1 MVIPEITHPADTIAA
16 PVTPLRKSGVILVRI
31 SGNILPALSF
41 FEIKKELKPNTP
53 VLALYRSRSEP
64 LISDRV
70 LLTYFKSPKSYT
82 GEDVLEVSF
91 HGNPI
96 IAEAALRDFLSVGI
110 RYAERGEFTRRAVL
124 YNKMTLAQ
132 AEAVER
138 LADARTP
145 RGVEKAGAALA
156 GELDGA
162 LNLIYQRLVEVISD
176 IEAGIDFAEDT
187 ADETDA
193 YMNYTDNLKKIHSDL
208 KRYANRYRNSKR
220 ALEGDKVVI
229 AGKVNAGKSTL
240 FNYLVGEDA
249 SIVTEEEGT
258 TRDIITRTA
267 ALNGIDFIISDTAG
281 LRQTES
287 SAEKEGVR
295 RALESLN
302 TADLV
307 LWVVSP
313 DDKDAVST
321 PQENV
326 ITIGSKADI
335 FPSGEGRF
343 DIAVSA
349 KTGFGMD
356 KLTELIQK
364 RLIADVAEKEID
376 LITDR
381 QYEEVLAALKE
392 LENALSAETPDIA
405 AFCLNRVCN
414 GIKRIEGEA
423 VSEAVLDR
431 IFSRFCIG
439 K

>member
-1 MVIPEITHPADTIAA
+1 MDTIAA

-41 FEIKKELKPNTP
+41 FEIQKELKANSPL
-53 VLALYRSRSEP
+53 LALYRSRSEP

-110 RYAERGEFTRRAVL
+110 RHAERGEFTRRAVI
-124 YNKMTLAQ
+124 NKKMTLAQ

-145 RGVEKAGAALA
+145 RGVEKAAAALG
-156 GELDGA
+156 GELDSA
-162 LNLIYQRLVEVISD
+162 LNLIYQRLVEVLSD
-176 IEAGIDFAEDT
+176 IEADIDFAEDT
-187 ADETDA
+187 ADETVS
-193 YMNYTDNLKKIHSDL
+193 YTENLEKIYNDL
-208 KRYANRYRNSKR
+208 KRYADRYRNSKR

-240 FNYLVGEDA
+240 FNYLVGEEA

-267 ALNGIDFIISDTAG
+267 ALNGVDFILSDTAG
-281 LRQTES
+281 LREAEN

-302 TADLV
+302 TADLI
-307 LWVVSP
+307 LWVISP
-313 DDKDAVST
+313 DDKET
-321 PQENV
+321 PPPLKENTV
-326 ITIGSKADI
+326 TVGSKADI
-335 FPSGEGRF
+335 FPEEEGRF

-349 KTGFGMD
+349 KTGLGMD

-364 RLIADVAEKEID
+364 RLTADVTDREAD

-392 LENALSAETPDIA
+392 VENALGGGAPDIA
-405 AFCLNRVCN
+405 AFCVNRACN
-414 GIKRIEGEA
+414 GIRRIEGET
-423 VSEAVLDR
+423 VPEAVLDR

>member
-1 MVIPEITHPADTIAA
+1 MDTIAA

-31 SGNILPALSF
+31 SGDILPALSF
-41 FEIKKELKPNTP
+41 FEIKKELKANTS

-82 GEDVLEVSF
+82 GEDVLEISF

-96 IAEAALRDFLSVGI
+96 IAEAALKDFLSVGI

-124 YNKMTLAQ
+124 NKKMTLAQ

-138 LADARTP
+138 LADARTS
-145 RGVEKAGAALA
+145 RGVEKAAAALG
-156 GELDGA
+156 GELDCA
-162 LNLIYQRLVEVISD
+162 LNLIYERLTEVMSD

-187 ADETDA
+187 ADETDI
-193 YMNYTDNLKKIHSDL
+193 YMNYTENLKKIHDDL
-208 KRYANRYRNSKR
+208 KRFADRYRNSKR

-267 ALNGIDFIISDTAG
+267 ALNGVDFILSDTAG
-281 LRQTES
+281 LRETES

-302 TADLV
+302 TADLI

-313 DDKDAVST
+313 DDKDLPALK
-321 PQENV
+321 ENV
-326 ITIGSKADI
+326 ITVGSKADI
-335 FPSGEGRF
+335 FPIDEGDF

-349 KTGFGMD
+349 KTGLGMG

-364 RLIADVAEKEID
+364 RLAANVSEGGID
-376 LITDR
+376 LITGR
-381 QYEEVLAALKE
+381 QYEEVLSALKE
-392 LENALSAETPDIA
+392 VENALGGGTPDIVS
-405 AFCLNRVCN
+405 FCLNRACN

-423 VSEAVLDR
+423 VSEAALDL